1 MLAVDGNGLTEIVA
15 LFLLADESKEVIES
29 AVEAFKKY
37 NSSWTQTKVIMS
49 DKDFT
54 ERDAFAGC
62 FPDAKLMSVPHTQN
76 FPKRSNNRQNGNHIC
91 RKASVP

>member
-1 MLAVDGNGLTEIVA
+1 MDVTYKLLELRMPVYLMLAVDGNGLSEIVA

-49 DKDFT
+49 NK

-62 FPDAKLMSVPHTQN
+62 FPDAKLNICLYHTLRT
-76 FPKRSNNRQNGNHIC
+76 F
-91 RKASVP
+91 